1 MLASSLFYGVLAAV
15 ATAVTAQT
23 TSGLSTTTSTSTMT
37 RTITITQCN
46 PSITNCPGR
55 NTSTSAP
62 AAPTT
67 SIVTSANLTSAM
79 PTPSKNSTGYVQPTL
94 SPKTTTAVVVLP
106 SGAPQPPAATVPP
119 TGAGTSVFVQ
129 SGLMLGVLGA
139 GIVILA

>member
-23 TSGLSTTTSTSTMT
+23 TEGLSTTTSTSTMT
-37 RTITITQCN
+37 RTVTITQCN

-55 NTSTSAP
+55 NTSSTTA

-67 SIVTSANLTSAM
+67 IVSSANLTSAM

-94 SPKTTTAVVVLP
+94 SPKTSTAGVVLP
-106 SGAPQPPAATVPP
+106 STAPQPPVATVPP
-119 TGAGTSVFVQ
+119 TAAGTSVFVQ

-139 GIVILA
+139 GIAILA